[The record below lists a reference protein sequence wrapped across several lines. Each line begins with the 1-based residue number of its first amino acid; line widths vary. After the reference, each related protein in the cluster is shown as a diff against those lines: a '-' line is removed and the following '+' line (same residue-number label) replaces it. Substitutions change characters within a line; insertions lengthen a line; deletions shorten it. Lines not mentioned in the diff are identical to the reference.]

1 MRVLVTGGNGFL
13 GSAVLQELQ
22 ARGIHSIGAV
32 RKHHGENR
40 VEEYVQ
46 VGNINAQTDWSEA
59 LKGVEVVVHCA
70 ARVHV
75 MNEDADNAL
84 EAFREVNVEGT
95 LKLARSAA
103 VAGVKRLLF
112 ISSIKVNGEGTRP
125 GRPFLYDDAPAP
137 EDAYGQS
144 KAEAEAGL
152 LEVARETGLEVV
164 IIRPP
169 LVYGP
174 GVKANFDALMKLAS
188 KNLPLPLGAIRNK
201 RSMVAL
207 DNLVNL
213 IITCT
218 NHPNAA
224 NQTFLISDDQ
234 DISTTE
240 LLTLM
245 TRAAG
250 KTPRLL
256 PVPMSWLILGAAM
269 LGKKAIADRLF
280 GSLQVDIGHTKES
293 LGWTPPLSVEKGI
306 KRCFHSVDELT
317 QI

>member
-1 MRVLVTGGNGFL
+1 MKVLVTGGNGFL
-13 GSAVLQELQ
+13 GSAVLRELQ
-22 ARGIHSIGAV
+22 AQRIDSVGTV
-32 RKHHGENR
+32 RKHHGENPA
-40 VEEYVQ
+40 EEFVQ
-46 VGNINAQTDWSEA
+46 VGDINAQTDWNVA
-59 LKGVEVVVHCA
+59 LEGVEAVVHCA

-95 LKLARSAA
+95 LNLARLAA
-103 VAGVKRLLF
+103 NAGVKRLLF
-112 ISSIKVNGEGTRP
+112 ISSIKVNGEGTRL
-125 GRPFLYDDAPAP
+125 GRLFRHDDAPAP

-152 LEVARETGLEVV
+152 LAVARETGLDVV

-174 GVKANFDALMKLAS
+174 GVKANFASLMRLAS

-207 DNLVNL
+207 ENLVSL
-213 IITCT
+213 IVTCI

-224 NQTFLISDDQ
+224 NQTFLVSDDQ

-256 PVPMSWLILGAAM
+256 PIPMSWLSVGAAM
-269 LGKKAIADRLF
+269 LGKKSIADRLC

-293 LGWTPPLSVEKGI
+293 LGWTPPLSVENGI
-306 KRCFHSVDELT
+306 KRCFLSSDEFT